1 MRRPAARFLLALAL
15 VPAVARAVP
24 LDALDPAT
32 DWHLRRLRFEGNAAV
47 SNGDLTSAMV
57 NRPRLRLAVWQPLPT
72 LDPVSLRTD
81 LEHLR
86 RLYESRGYY
95 DARVTADLTLP
106 ESGTAV
112 DVVVSIAE
120 GEPVRV
126 TRVDVTLTGDPLSP
140 ADERGIRTDL
150 PLEAGDV
157 FTEERYERTAAVLRT
172 FYRNLSYARVD
183 VQRRARVDVEQHTV
197 AVAYQVAS
205 GPPSV
210 FGEVTFTGNT
220 RTAEAVLRRELAF
233 RGGEPFQESL
243 LERTRT
249 NLVALNLFR
258 SVRIDE
264 QPGDAVVAL
273 TITVVEAPQ
282 HEVRFGVGYDTE
294 ELVRGIAA
302 WRDYDFLGG
311 ARQLGVTARASFLR
325 RDIIADF
332 IQPHWPTLGTRTRL
346 LLLQQQ
352 DDEDAYTLTRSRAG
366 PRLEWQPF
374 RAITTF
380 VFYRGEYDS
389 LGNVNQAIRDSRK
402 LSVLAPPNAWLSGL
416 GLGFDWNETD
426 DPIDPRK
433 GWLAS
438 TIFEPVGGALGGD
451 VSFVR
456 GVSELRLYEPLGH
469 RFFVASRARIGAAAP
484 TDGSKDLPLYERF
497 YAGGIGSIR
506 GYDRYAVG
514 PRVED
519 VLGYGGRDPIGG
531 RSLIELSLEIRRALT
546 KNLDLAIF
554 ADGGQVSRST
564 LTYPLDSLSY
574 GSGIGVR
581 YRTPVGPIRVDLA
594 FPVAPRNGDPP
605 FQVHVG
611 VGQAF

>member
-1 MRRPAARFLLALAL
+1 MVL

-24 LDALDPAT
+24 IDALDPGT
-32 DWHLRRLRFEGNAAV
+32 DWHLRRLRFEGNTAV
-47 SNGDLTSAMV
+47 SNGDLKGAMA
-57 NRPRLRLAVWQPLPT
+57 NRPRLRVAVWQPLPS

-112 DVVVSIAE
+112 DVVVTIEE

-126 TRVDVTLTGDPLSP
+126 TQVDVTLTGDPLSL
-140 ADERGIRTDL
+140 ADDRAIRTDL
-150 PLEAGDV
+150 PLEPGDV
-157 FTEERYERTAAVLRT
+157 FTEERYERTAAVLRS

-183 VQRRARVDVEQHTV
+183 VQRHAHVNVEQHAVTV
-197 AVAYQVAS
+197 TYQVAS

-210 FGEVTFTGNT
+210 FGEVTITGNK
-220 RTAEAVLRRELAF
+220 RTDEEVLRREIAF
-233 RGGEPFQESL
+233 KTGEPFHESL

-273 TITVVEAPQ
+273 TIAVVEAPQ
-282 HEVRFGVGYDTE
+282 HEVRLGIGYDTE
-294 ELVRGIAA
+294 EQVRGIAA
-302 WRDYDFLGG
+302 WRDYDFFGG

-332 IQPHWPTLGTRTRL
+332 LQPHFPTAGSRTRL
-346 LLLQQQ
+346 LLLEQQ
-352 DDEDAYTLTRSRAG
+352 DDEEAYTLTRTRVG

-374 RAITTF
+374 HAITAF
-380 VFYRGEYDS
+380 AFYRGEYDS
-389 LGNVNQAIRDSRK
+389 LGNVNTAIENSK
-402 LSVLAPPNAWLSGL
+402 QLSDLAPKNSRLSGL
-416 GLGFDWNETD
+416 GFGFDWNATD
-426 DPIDPRK
+426 DPIDPRQ

-438 TIFEPVGGALGGD
+438 TLVEPVGGGLGGEI
-451 VSFVR
+451 SFVR
-456 GVSELRLYEPLGH
+456 GLSELRLYEPLGFN
-469 RFFVASRARIGAAAP
+469 FFVASRARIGAESP
-484 TDGSKDLPLYERF
+484 TDGTKDVPLFERF

-506 GYDRYAVG
+506 GYDRHAVG

-519 VLGYGGRDPIGG
+519 VLPNVLGSSGRDPIGG

-554 ADGGQVSRST
+554 ADAGQVSLNT

-594 FPVAPRNGDPP
+594 FPVAPRNGDAP
-605 FQVHVG
+605 FQIHVG

>member
-1 MRRPAARFLLALAL
+1 MAL
-15 VPAVARAVP
+15 VPAIARAVP

-32 DWHLRRLRFEGNAAV
+32 GWHLGRLRFEGNAAV
-47 SNGDLTSAMV
+47 SSGDLRNAMV

-95 DARVTADLTLP
+95 EVRVTEDLTLP

-112 DVVVSIAE
+112 DVVVTVTE

-126 TRVDVTLTGDPLSP
+126 TRVEVALTGDPLSP
-140 ADERGIRTDL
+140 ADDRAIRTDL
-150 PLEAGDV
+150 PLEPGDV
-157 FTEERYERTAAVLRT
+157 FTEERYERTAAVLRS
-172 FYRNLSYARVD
+172 FYRNRSYARVE
-183 VQRRARVDVEQHTV
+183 VQRRARVDVERHAVT
-197 AVAYQVAS
+197 VAYQVAS

-210 FGEVTFTGNT
+210 FGEVTFTGNK
-220 RTAEAVLRRELAF
+220 RTDEEVLRRELAF
-233 RGGEPFQESL
+233 TPGEPFHESL
-243 LERTRT
+243 LERTRA

-258 SVRIDE
+258 SVRVDE
-264 QPGDAVVAL
+264 QPGGAVVAL
-273 TITVVEAPQ
+273 TVAVVEAPQ

-294 ELVRGIAA
+294 EQVRGIAA
-302 WRDYDFLGG
+302 WRDFDFLGG
-311 ARQLGVTARASFLR
+311 ARQLGITARASFLR
-325 RDIIADF
+325 RDILADF
-332 IQPHWPTLGTRTRL
+332 LQPHFPTAGSRTRL
-346 LLLQQQ
+346 LFLEQQ
-352 DDEDAYTLTRSRAG
+352 DDEEAYTVTRTRGG
-366 PRLEWQPF
+366 PRLEWQPY
-374 RAITTF
+374 RTITAF
-380 VFYRGEYDS
+380 AFYRLEYDS
-389 LGNVNQAIRDSRK
+389 LGNVNTAIQDSKK
-402 LSVLAPPNAWLSGL
+402 LIDLAPKNSLLSGL
-416 GLGFDWNETD
+416 GFGFDWNDTD

-438 TIFEPVGGALGGD
+438 TLVEPVGGGLGGEL
-451 VSFVR
+451 SFVR
-456 GVSELRLYEPLGH
+456 GVSEVRLYQPLGYN
-469 RFFVASRARIGAAAP
+469 FFVASRARIGAESP
-484 TDGSKDLPLYERF
+484 TDGTKDVPLFERF

-506 GYDRYAVG
+506 GYDRHAVG
-514 PRVED
+514 PRVAD
-519 VLGYGGRDPIGG
+519 VLPHVLGSSGRDPIGG

-554 ADGGQVSRST
+554 ADAGQVSRNT